1 MKPRKFLIFREN
13 GTNIKRFLI
22 FSKKLLKFEEVT
34 CRARKIKKTLS
45 QKVSY
50 ISGNGTF

>member
-1 MKPRKFLIFREN
+1 MELSN
-13 GTNIKRFLI
+13 SNIKRFLI

-34 CRARKIKKTLS
+34 CRARKIKRNLS